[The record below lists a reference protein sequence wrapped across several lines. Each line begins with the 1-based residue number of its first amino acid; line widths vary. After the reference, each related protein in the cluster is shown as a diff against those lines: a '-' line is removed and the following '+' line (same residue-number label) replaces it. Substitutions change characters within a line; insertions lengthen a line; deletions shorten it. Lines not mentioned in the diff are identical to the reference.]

1 MNKCIILDVYFVR
14 STRPRLD
21 ISEDIYIFSA
31 SPIKSRRHDIEEVEV
46 LVSRHDSDGESMG
59 RHDTQY
65 GDRTTPT
72 RGALAICNEY
82 EDDHTVLQ
90 GMKQELE
97 QHLHTKLSGPAETEQ
112 RLLAWTKWAS

>member
-1 MNKCIILDVYFVR
+1 
-14 STRPRLD
+14 
-21 ISEDIYIFSA
+21 
-31 SPIKSRRHDIEEVEV
+31 
-46 LVSRHDSDGESMG
+46 MG